1 MVQLWWYQT
10 PLAAS
15 LYIGV
20 FTKAAGVWS
29 RVLPTVWADGC
40 SCDLCHSMP
49 LQLAKS
55 CKKNWQGR
63 TGPWLFVILCMMLS
77 PRGIFVAFPSI
88 FPTCR
93 SLSLWGCGT
102 SSMAQPRHKVFAGN
116 HPVPLRWGP
125 AGLCHVF
132 AYAWQNAR
140 LQSHESGQS
149 SNIYT
154 PAAALKKW
162 SPSFSILSTLSQVR
176 NDQRLWSLGPLVP
189 HLGATVALVVGGPS
203 AARTAERPRGCYAG
217 AMGKHS
223 CS

>member
-125 AGLCHVF
+125 AGLCHVLPTPDRTRGS
-132 AYAWQNAR
+132 NPMNLAR
-140 LQSHESGQS
+140 AQIFTPPRRLLKSGHPVS
-149 SNIYT
+149 VYS
-154 PAAALKKW
+154 
-162 SPSFSILSTLSQVR
+162 V
-176 NDQRLWSLGPLVP
+176 
-189 HLGATVALVVGGPS
+189 H
-203 AARTAERPRGCYAG
+203 
-217 AMGKHS
+217 
-223 CS
+223 